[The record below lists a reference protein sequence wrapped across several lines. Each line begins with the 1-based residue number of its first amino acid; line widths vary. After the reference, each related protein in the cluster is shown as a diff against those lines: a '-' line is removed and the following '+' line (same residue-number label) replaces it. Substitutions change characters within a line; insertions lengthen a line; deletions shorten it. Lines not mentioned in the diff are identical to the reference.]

1 MKTLLLFAI
10 CCFTLSLQA
19 QTEKEL
25 IGKWKLVKMTKDG
38 EEKDIKKEF
47 KTDEVYQV
55 FKEDHKFEGLNGDK
69 SRSGKW
75 SLSDDNK
82 ELKITISIVS
92 VKFKIDY
99 FDAKRRVITSGQTGT
114 LEYNKVEE

>member
-1 MKTLLLFAI
+1 MKILLRLIF
-10 CCFTLSLQA
+10 CCFTLRVSA

-38 EEKDIKKEF
+38 EEKDIMKEF
-47 KTDEVYQV
+47 KTDQVYQV
-55 FKEDHKFEGLNGDK
+55 FKEDHKFVGINGEK
-69 SRSGKW
+69 SRNGKW

-82 ELKITISIVS
+82 ELKVTISVVS

-99 FDAKRRVITSGQTGT
+99 FDAKRRVITSDQTGT

>member
-1 MKTLLLFAI
+1 
-10 CCFTLSLQA
+10 
-19 QTEKEL
+19 
-25 IGKWKLVKMTKDG
+25 MTKNG

-55 FKEDHKFEGLNGDK
+55 FKEDNKFVGINGEK

-75 SLSDDNK
+75 SLSDNNK
-82 ELKITISIVS
+82 ELKVKVSIVS
-92 VKFKIDY
+92 IKFKIDY
-99 FDAKRRVITSGQTGT
+99 FDAKRRVITSDELGT